1 MLDAVSELLGQT
13 LAKNH
18 NTYVLLLCMKN
29 VIGDTKKNQK
39 KTICPFN
46 SKVFLWHSTSPPFYN
61 CNELKLY
68 DWMQIADKHNKKIAQ
83 N

>member
-1 MLDAVSELLGQT
+1 MQPCAVSELLGQT

-39 KTICPFN
+39 KNHLSI
-46 SKVFLWHSTSPPFYN
+46 
-61 CNELKLY
+61 
-68 DWMQIADKHNKKIAQ
+68 
-83 N
+83 